1 MLELANKIT
10 KVYKEV
16 YSKSPDG
23 FIVELNIYNFT
34 AKPHTP
40 SEWCAVN
47 TAEKLDIKMKYLI
60 EKNKN
65 EFVVFNAADS
75 KQTMIET
82 LLSRGDKAVSRVI
95 YEAWKLGSR
104 FDMIKE
110 FFSYDNWQI
119 ALNKAGVDIKKY
131 LEEQNEMKV
140 LPWDFIHLGTDKA
153 TLRREYI
160 TNIRS
165 EK

>member
-1 MLELANKIT
+1 
-10 KVYKEV
+10 
-16 YSKSPDG
+16 
-23 FIVELNIYNFT
+23 
-34 AKPHTP
+34 
-40 SEWCAVN
+40 
-47 TAEKLDIKMKYLI
+47 
-60 EKNKN
+60 
-65 EFVVFNAADS
+65 
-75 KQTMIET
+75 
-82 LLSRGDKAVSRVI
+82 
-95 YEAWKLGSR
+95 
-104 FDMIKE
+104 MIKE